1 MDSDEPETCKVC
13 LSNYNETVRR
23 PCTLPCGHTICSQC
37 TKDAVQNALLICPSC
52 HTEHS
57 ATADAQFPVSYSM
70 EALLRK
76 LKGIRLTSL
85 APESVKPQH
94 SSKRK
99 GKMLRSLTEEYRR
112 NIDNFVFGCEEALSL
127 MSDYQRRLTY
137 WKRYHQQLEDG
148 LNDLLE
154 QNKAAMKPLKK
165 EVISVANI
173 TPEGEE
179 GRIRL
184 KAMVVRLDTL
194 DTAQEIVSTID
205 EYDLYYKET
214 EHWIKKCKERFPD
227 ASSVHTSIKVQEIMK
242 QFLKMMPVE
251 RKKTIISVTLEDPHF
266 NIPGKIQKITE
277 DLFCKMLTV
286 EHLRFLNEPVKKLLI
301 AGRVF
306 AVKELADDTYYARIT
321 FKEGRLCLHS
331 LIKQP
336 LPAFAATL
344 KHGYVLDLLNR
355 SSTVA
360 FLNLGCNG
368 SPIGQVDI
376 RVNHNT
382 GLARQFIFLC
392 TGQQGK
398 TYLNTN
404 LLRLGSHFDGGK
416 FVVGGDYEW
425 NDGSGGHSVLF
436 NLKGEY
442 GKLHEVGA
450 VSSRFW
456 PDQEH
461 CAQFCIGVTE
471 GYHNESDG
479 IFGYVERGM
488 GVVMAAAEATYMP
501 KVTVMDCGVV
511 LPL

>member
-70 EALLRK
+70 VALLRK
-76 LKGIRLTSL
+76 LKGIRPTSV
-85 APESVKPQH
+85 APKSVKPQY

-99 GKMLRSLTEEYRR
+99 GKMLRSLTEEYRSKIE
-112 NIDNFVFGCEEALSL
+112 NLVFGCEEALSL
-127 MSDYQRRLTY
+127 MSDYQRQLTY
-137 WKRYHQQLEDG
+137 WKSHHQQLEDG
-148 LNDLLE
+148 LHDLLE

-165 EVISVANI
+165 EVISVANMA
-173 TPEGEE
+173 TEGEE
-179 GRIRL
+179 GSERL
-184 KAMVVRLDTL
+184 KAMVVHLETL
-194 DTAQEIVSTID
+194 DTAQEIVSTVD
-205 EYDLYYKET
+205 VYDLYYKEI

-227 ASSVHTSIKVQEIMK
+227 ASTVHTSIKVQEIMK
-242 QFLKMMPVE
+242 EALKMMTIE
-251 RKKTIISVTLEDPHF
+251 REKTVISVTLEDPRF

-277 DLFCKMLTV
+277 DLFLKMLTV
-286 EHLRFLNEPVKKLLI
+286 EHLRDLNEPVKSLLE

-321 FKEGRLCLHS
+321 LKEGRLCLHS
-331 LIKQP
+331 LANQP

-344 KHGYVLDLLNR
+344 KHGYVLDLLNH

-360 FLNLGCNG
+360 FLNLACDG

-376 RVNHNT
+376 RMNHDS

-392 TGQQGK
+392 TGQQGY
-398 TYLNTN
+398 TYLNTK
-404 LLRLGSHFDGGK
+404 LLKIGK
-416 FVVGGDYEW
+416 YCEGAKCIVGGDYEW
-425 NDGSGGHSVLF
+425 NDGSGGNPVLF

-442 GKLHEVGA
+442 GKFHNVGDVWA
-450 VSSRFW
+450 LFW
-456 PDQEH
+456 PDEDH
-461 CAQFCIGVTE
+461 SSQFCICTNKGRN
-471 GYHNESDG
+471 NESDG
-479 IFGYVERGM
+479 IFARVEKGM
-488 GVVMAAAEATYMP
+488 KVVLAAATYMSL
-501 KVTVMDCGVV
+501 VTVRDCGVV
-511 LPL
+511 LSQ